1 MKKIIITGL
10 LLVGAAS
17 FSNTSQPSH
26 PAAETQMAITTG
38 KNPTKRSNSDIKN
51 TRKNMD
57 MRKFFTPDQRIA
69 AEKNRITIQEKR
81 LEVRK
86 SLLEKNP
93 DWKKIEKLN
102 LESATLQAKNRT
114 EMQKLK
120 FEVLQARENSKNISK
135 TPKIN

>member
-17 FSNTSQPSH
+17 FANTSQPLR
-26 PAAETQMAITTG
+26 PAAETQIAATSG
-38 KNPTKRSNSDIKN
+38 KNPAKRFHTN
-51 TRKNMD
+51 TRTTGKNMD
-57 MRKFFTPDQRIA
+57 MRKFLTPEQRIA

-86 SLLEKNP
+86 ALLEKNP

-114 EMQKLK
+114 EMQKVR
-120 FEVLQARENSKNISK
+120 FEVLKTKENSKNISK
-135 TPKIN
+135 TTKTI